1 MFSRKNS
8 NVRYIAAIGIGTL
21 IAFYCPTK
29 VLIILLALCV
39 VILGLSCPKY

>member
-1 MFSRKNS
+1 MFSRGRS
-8 NVRYIAAIGIGTL
+8 NVRYITAVGVGTL

-39 VILGLSCPKY
+39 VILGMCCPKY